1 MIRATWGNKATLP
14 SLDLC
19 YSKFLQAG
27 EVTHIRQLY
36 ISSFPVPS
44 YLHFCLL
51 DISVV
56 PLSGL
61 PFSGILGA
69 WMCDAL
75 HRRCPFWTFKNVP
88 NVCGHQT
95 CKRTWKHMF
104 CFVFIIYNG
113 WKLGEVRSR
122 KLAILGELQGGCI
135 LSQTCQKIS
144 GIPSP
149 ANQMHVNQECLT
161 QKYIISLCKFWIEN
175 PLKSWSHPQWWCT
188 TWSWMILTYLNML
201 FIMAILTYV
210 L

>member
-1 MIRATWGNKATLP
+1 MRKQSNITFIASVLLQILACRISNPHP
-14 SLDLC
+14 SAAH
-19 YSKFLQAG
+19 F
-27 EVTHIRQLY
+27 QLSSAI
-36 ISSFPVPS
+36 ISS
-44 YLHFCLL
+44 LL
-51 DISVV
+51 PCDISVV

-75 HRRCPFWTFKNVP
+75 HRRCPFWTFKILQKCAKCLRPSNMQKNLKTYV
-88 NVCGHQT
+88 
-95 CKRTWKHMF
+95 F
-104 CFVFIIYNG
+104 FIIHNG

-135 LSQTCQKIS
+135 LSQTCKKIS
-144 GIPSP
+144 GSPSP
-149 ANQMHVNQECLT
+149 ANQMHANQECLT

-175 PLKSWSHPQWWCT
+175 PQKKSWSHPQWWCT